1 MRLLYTIEIV
11 KAGNKQGNTRI
22 SHWNSIIKMVKLLK
36 IIITNKLLLFSSSQ
50 FSYDSVQINNSV
62 KLINLEMSN

>member
-1 MRLLYTIEIV
+1 
-11 KAGNKQGNTRI
+11 
-22 SHWNSIIKMVKLLK
+22 MVKLLK